1 MKIKKVVNTKGFWKS
16 VIILALAF
24 IVIYNIIDCGFSYGF
39 NFDEFIQEK
48 LSSTNQVIR
57 FVIANIIG
65 GFCYGFVVVFLQF
78 RGKLKREE
86 QKNS

>member
-1 MKIKKVVNTKGFWKS
+1 MNIKKVVNTKGFWKS

-24 IVIYNIIDCGFSYGF
+24 IVIYNIIDCGFSYEFDF
-39 NFDEFIQEK
+39 NQFAQAK
-48 LSSTNQVIR
+48 LSSTNQIIR
-57 FVIANIIG
+57 FIIANIIG

-86 QKNS
+86 KKYQ